1 MKHKFM
7 TLETVVFPHL
17 IIFSFFNK
25 TFHQKKRD
33 AIHHKNMPYQIKQK
47 IWCNLHIFTKNFLS
61 LIKMLRSI
69 HSFHKEP
76 LLLLLPFQKKR
87 ISNSWE
93 YPDPS
98 STQIVY
104 AKMGN
109 TMQQSST
116 FFKVFVAEKSID
128 RVATFCFFTCYS
140 HFPLLPWDLNK
151 HYTLALMLHLSCS
164 FRRKRGTIIPV
175 KNSKKGGQTN
185 GCPKPLNKVP
195 ILFNDDRER
204 GHCSLK
210 RLKDMF
216 TQG

>member
-76 LLLLLPFQKKR
+76 LLLLLPFQKKEFLTAG
-87 ISNSWE
+87 N
-93 YPDPS
+93 
-98 STQIVY
+98 TQIPAAPKQYMPRWVTQCRG
-104 AKMGN
+104 A
-109 TMQQSST
+109 QHSSK
-116 FFKVFVAEKSID
+116 FLLLRSLLIELLLFAS
-128 RVATFCFFTCYS
+128 S
-140 HFPLLPWDLNK
+140 HAIPIS
-151 HYTLALMLHLSCS
+151 HYYP
-164 FRRKRGTIIPV
+164 GI
-175 KNSKKGGQTN
+175 
-185 GCPKPLNKVP
+185 
-195 ILFNDDRER
+195 
-204 GHCSLK
+204 
-210 RLKDMF
+210 
-216 TQG
+216 